1 MLTKSLASGTVHK
14 LPPDMRKA
22 ILADKQMLEMW
33 EDITPLARNEWIC
46 IGIINPVHRGASSKQ
61 RVYGEEDLE
70 VLDAVACLSATG
82 MSIPDMRQYM
92 ANRDKGAERADEQVQ
107 LLSTQKRQLA
117 AQAKLLKVRRQ
128 YVDFKI
134 AYWQAVAADN
144 DAAVERIGTEARK
157 LADIIKLPKRV

>member
-1 MLTKSLASGTVHK
+1 MSAQVITHTYTIKEVSHLTGLPAST
-14 LPPDMRKA
+14 LRYY
-22 ILADKQMLEMW
+22 ES
-33 EDITPLARNEWIC
+33 